1 MLLDEE
7 GLAVLLPEEAHPR
20 GRERGAQLERA
31 THGGSEIEVL
41 DHLER
46 SPDLWLAD

>member
-20 GRERGAQLERA
+20 GRERGGQLERV
-31 THGGSEIEVL
+31 THGSEIEVL